1 MDFVLR
7 PLDVHDDLG
16 NLTALIHRAYASLG
30 ALGLNFTA
38 VDQSVKTT
46 AERCAAGETWLAVD
60 EEDTILGTV
69 TMTFP
74 DPYDSCPF
82 YRDLSQVV
90 LNQLAVE
97 PGLQRCGIGRA
108 LVECVES
115 RGAACGYRSVAL
127 DTAENAVDL
136 VAWYRTM
143 GYEIVG
149 VIKWEDKTYRSVLMC
164 KVLT

>member
-1 MDFVLR
+1 MSFTLR
-7 PLDVHDDLG
+7 PLDVHDDLDA
-16 NLTALIHRAYASLG
+16 LTELIHRAYAALG
-30 ALGLNFTA
+30 QMGLNFTA
-38 VDQSVKTT
+38 VDQTVETT

-60 EEDTILGTV
+60 NEDTVVGTV
-69 TMTFP
+69 TMSHP
-74 DPYDSCPF
+74 DPYDSCPL

-97 PGLQRCGIGRA
+97 PSIQRCGIGRA

-143 GYEIVG
+143 GYEIAG